1 MSDSELNLLPLSGV
15 HIKDSSDRF
24 ELTKQTFDHVDTVF
38 IESVT
43 KNESYITK
51 VISGLR
57 APLIVPIGLFA
68 LKAMDYYTKLTGKGD
83 GALRRDIVDEFDAD
97 VIEIDHSFFPIINES
112 PWFWPLS
119 NYVALLSS
127 MLSYIWI
134 GSISVALLT
143 PVSILLLYLASTL
156 YGRDAKMALDIEQCA
171 QAKSGNAVA
180 IIGSHHE
187 NGVVNKLA
195 NSSIVRIVS
204 KDS

>member
-1 MSDSELNLLPLSGV
+1 MSDSELNLLLLGGV
-15 HIKDSSDRF
+15 HIKDSSARF

-43 KNESYITK
+43 KNESSVTK
-51 VISGLR
+51 LISGLR
-57 APLIVPIGLFA
+57 APLIVPICLFA
-68 LKAMDYYTKLTGKGD
+68 LKAMNYYTKLTGKGD
-83 GALRRDIVDEFDAD
+83 GELRRDIVDEFDAD

-134 GSISVALLT
+134 GSMSVSLLT
-143 PVSILLLYLASTL
+143 PVSLLLLYLASTL
-156 YGRDAKMALDIEQCA
+156 YGRDAKMALDIEQYA

-180 IIGSHHE
+180 IIGSHHQT
-187 NGVVNKLA
+187 GVVSKLA

-204 KDS
+204 KNN